1 MSDGLW
7 MKCSVKFSTGAILR
21 QNDPVELFHTKFDRG
36 RFRQVEIDSE
46 FVTLRQYAARAGDDP
61 QKKPVIIIHCG
72 RLHVVERQCLTDVAP
87 PPRPPIATVKATR
100 QKALFE

>member
-7 MKCSVKFSTGAILR
+7 MACSVKFSTGAILR

-36 RFRQVEIDSE
+36 RFRQVEIDST
-46 FVTLRQYAARAGDDP
+46 FITLKQYAARAGDDS

-72 RLHVVERQCLTDVAP
+72 RLYVVERQFLTSVAP
-87 PPRPPIATVKATR
+87 PAPPPIATVKATR